1 MIIHTMHLDSRIFQ
15 NKNNKKKSR
24 TFNYANNSSKNPMQR
39 AYKSNENA
47 NIPDLRIE
55 HTCLRIKKM
64 INV

>member
-15 NKNNKKKSR
+15 NKNKKKSR
-24 TFNYANNSSKNPMQR
+24 TFNYANNSSKNPMQT

-55 HTCLRIKKM
+55 QTCLRTKKM